1 MDLPRYDPASPL
13 KPLTEAE
20 LDGLERLLA
29 KLPSDAAMTLDG
41 ADGFLTALLVGP
53 PELLREQHTADWLP
67 WVWGGDADGDDEEP
81 AVFPFAS
88 RRQRKD
94 TVVLLLRHLRHLGAL
109 LAVPEAPGWEP
120 VFSIAE
126 HEGEELADA
135 RDWCAGFLQAVDLAP
150 QAWGEACWA
159 DPATMPLLQLGGGLD
174 GVEPAEPAPSED
186 DLPAIDA
193 ISRAVPEAVLA
204 LRARWH
210 G

>member
-13 KPLTEAE
+13 TPLTEAE
-20 LDGLERLLA
+20 LEGLERLLA
-29 KLPSDAAMTLDG
+29 KLPSDSAMTLDG

-53 PELLREQHTADWLP
+53 PALLAEHHTADWMP
-67 WVWGGDADGDDEEP
+67 WIWGGDADGDDEEP
-81 AVFPFAS
+81 AVFPFGS

-94 TVVLLLRHLRHLGAL
+94 TVVQLLRHLRHLDAL

-126 HEGEELADA
+126 HEGEELTDA

-150 QAWGEACWA
+150 AAWGEACWA
-159 DPATMPLLQLGGGLD
+159 DPSSAPLLQLGGGLE
-174 GVEPAEPAPSED
+174 GVEPAEPAPDDE

-193 ISRAVPEAVLA
+193 ISRLVPEAVLA
-204 LRARWH
+204 LRARFR